1 MKRLFVLL
9 IVLITIVCSLS
20 AADSDYSFPF
30 TLVLNRNGTDSVWF
44 TRSVTDKET
53 DKISLHIFPIISA
66 ADPTT
71 SSVTS
76 TVYLH
81 WLKQSSNKVNIKI
94 TFVGNESHDETKSTF
109 MMWCASI
116 EDKGSTTT
124 TESEDN
130 GINFDVEIK
139 DANNKPIGSLTF
151 NTAADRLTKKS
162 DAERSI
168 SFDPAATTTTTTT
181 DGSTDFTYK
190 SPLSIVMTIN
200 PASWDTDTTSGTK
213 TAVARWGVDIQFV
226 GYIKATIV
234 AQT

>member
-9 IVLITIVCSLS
+9 IILITIVSVVN
-20 AADSDYSFPF
+20 ADDTPSGTYEFPF
-30 TLVLNRNGTDSVWF
+30 TLVLKRNGTDSVWF
-44 TRSVTDKET
+44 TKNVNDKET

-66 ADPTT
+66 SSTTT

-81 WLKQSSNKVNIKI
+81 WLKQSSNNVNIKI
-94 TFVGNESHDETKSTF
+94 TFVGNESCDDNSTTF

-116 EDKGSTTT
+116 ENKGSTTT
-124 TESEDN
+124 NESEEN
-130 GINFDVEIK
+130 GINFNVEIK
-139 DANNKPIGSLTF
+139 DANNKAIGSLTF
-151 NTAADRLTKKS
+151 GTAVERLTKKT

-168 SFDPAATTTTTTT
+168 SFDPAETTTT

-190 SPLSIVMTIN
+190 SPLSIAMTIK
-200 PASWDTDTTSGTK
+200 PASKNESGSI
-213 TAVARWGVDIQFV
+213 VEQWGVDIQFV

-234 AQT
+234 AVT